1 LRQNK
6 ASAITVLAA
15 PQYLRHTYAPSVP
28 LDGRHG
34 LSGITFSAGVLAEI
48 RRFAVEEHAEERE
61 AAGVLLGQRVDS
73 VLQVTSFQ
81 PVWRSEFGAKHFA
94 LNEAEE
100 RQLRKQVAKWKAGR
114 GGGIE
119 AVGWFRAYGRGE
131 TYLDLAD
138 FELHSRIF
146 ASSWAL
152 AMCVRPAHHKQSQ
165 ASLYMQDARGEWR
178 AREPLARVPLAGESG
193 GAANWMT
200 RRPEVR
206 LVRGFRAAARE
217 FMPLRQWVLCA
228 LAMFVAAASLIGYL
242 QMRKRSAADA
252 LALEARL
259 EARRLHLRWDPKAA
273 GAARHSA
280 FLMVAGE
287 RRNLD
292 EAEFVRGHVEIP
304 LAEGESRDLEIRLQA
319 GAAEDSTH
327 IVQGP
332 R

>member
-1 LRQNK
+1 M
-6 ASAITVLAA
+6 
-15 PQYLRHTYAPSVP
+15 
-28 LDGRHG
+28 
-34 LSGITFSAGVLAEI
+34 LAEI
-48 RRFAVEEHAEERE
+48 RRYAVEEHAEERE

-100 RQLRKQVAKWKAGR
+100 RQWRKQVAKWKTGKG

-131 TYLDLAD
+131 AYLDAAD
-138 FELHSRIF
+138 LELHSRIF

-165 ASLYMQDARGEWR
+165 AALYMKDARGDWR
-178 AREPLARVPLAGESG
+178 TREPLARFPLAGETSG
-193 GAANWMT
+193 ASNWMT

-217 FMPLRQWVLCA
+217 FMPLRQWALCG
-228 LAMFVAAASLIGYL
+228 LGMLLAAASLIGYL
-242 QMRKRSAADA
+242 QMRKLNASGG
-252 LALEARL
+252 LALTARMEARS
-259 EARRLHLRWDPKAA
+259 LHLRWAPKAA
-273 GAARHSA
+273 GAARNSA
-280 FLMVAGE
+280 FLMVGGE

-292 EAEFVRGHVEIP
+292 EAEFLRGHVEIP
-304 LAEGESRDLEIRLQA
+304 LAPGESRDLEIRLQA
-319 GAAEDSTH
+319 GAVEDATH
-327 IVQGP
+327 VLQGA